1 MKFFK
6 SKAQN
11 IVVPPE
17 PIVGTAGSL
26 REFVYLDEVS
36 VYSLTSAPDMPP
48 PVTMSESADTTSG
61 EALTGQVEA
70 GAPLVAKAHIGGELS
85 SSRSRGRQVQ
95 RQFNIQSQFAR
106 LHGMYR
112 PIFVLT
118 ANAREGDAKAKSTT
132 GLGDALVQLKADR
145 RAVRAIELTRGALAE
160 TRVSLRAHHTFD
172 VTAFIRIVAD
182 LFKKYPDL
190 LGVDAASLRTVMDGG
205 EFLAELMD
213 DLVPVEGRSTTHE
226 IVTAT
231 DGEVWIVEIE
241 AFHAIYDGPVT
252 TEPLRVVGVAESNS
266 FWKDTR
272 RILHAE
278 AEFDILGR
286 VSRTGLQDE
295 WTPVKMIDTFKRVV
309 PSAASQL
316 LEAVDK
322 LKDVGGES
330 TAPAEPVAPLVLAGT
345 SLGLELAKEHGLSAS
360 GPSLEMLASLLGDD
374 GTLEGR
380 LAALNRVADTFYQS
394 HVGLER
400 DEDVVGRLRQR
411 AWQSAQ
417 LVVAQPETETPTAPV
432 EPVAPVLELEF
443 IAMYW

>member
-6 SKAQN
+6 SKTQN
-11 IVVPPE
+11 TVVPPV

-48 PVTMSESADTTSG
+48 PVTMSESADATSG
-61 EALTGQVEA
+61 EALTTQIEGS
-70 GAPLVAKAHIGGELS
+70 APLVAKVNMGGELS
-85 SSRSRGRQVQ
+85 SSRSSGLQVQ

-112 PIFVLT
+112 PIFLLT
-118 ANAREGDAKAKSTT
+118 ANAADAKVKKTT
-132 GLGDALVQLKADR
+132 ELSEALAQLKLDQ
-145 RAVRAIELTRGALAE
+145 RAVRADELTRGALAE

-172 VTAFIRIVAD
+172 LTALIRIMTG

-190 LGVDAASLRTVMDGG
+190 LGGNAASLQTVMDGG
-205 EFLAELMD
+205 ELLSELME
-213 DLVPVEGRSTTHE
+213 DLVPIEGRSSTHE

-241 AFHAIYDGPVT
+241 ALHAIYDGHVT
-252 TEPLRVVGVAESNS
+252 ADPLRVVGVAESTS

-278 AEFDILGR
+278 AEFDVLGR
-286 VSRTGLQDE
+286 ISRSGLQDE
-295 WTPVKMIDTFKRVV
+295 WTPVKMIDTFKRVI

-322 LKDVGGES
+322 LKDISDVSKEHEEQVS
-330 TAPAEPVAPLVLAGT
+330 VLVLAGT
-345 SLGLELAKEHGLSAS
+345 RLDQELANEHGLSAS
-360 GPSLEMLASLLGDD
+360 GPSLETLVSLLGDD
-374 GTLEGR
+374 STLEGR
-380 LAALNRVADTFYQS
+380 LAALNRVADTFYES
-394 HVGLER
+394 HAGLER
-400 DEDVVGRLRQR
+400 DEDVVGRLRQK

-417 LVVAQPETETPTAPV
+417 LIAAQPEIESARAPV